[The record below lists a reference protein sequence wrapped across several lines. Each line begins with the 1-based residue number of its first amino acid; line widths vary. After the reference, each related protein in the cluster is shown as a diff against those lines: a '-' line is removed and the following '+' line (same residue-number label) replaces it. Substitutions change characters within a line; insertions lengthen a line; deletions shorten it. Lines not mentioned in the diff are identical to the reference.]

1 MLGFIRQQ
9 EKKVALRLLAWQYQR
24 QSMPLPAVA
33 DLEKQAARLVDD
45 AHRIARDRGRNVLT
59 IIKELVADIRKDPR
73 G

>member
-24 QSMPLPAVA
+24 QNMSLPGFA
-33 DLEKQAARLVDD
+33 DLEKQAAHLVDD
-45 AHRIARDRGRNVLT
+45 AHRIARERGRNVIS
-59 IIKELVADIRKDPR
+59 IIKELVADIRKNPP